1 MTIPSSTTGRPVG
14 IVARRRIHRLQ
25 GPGLLLAAGLALSP
39 AAALAAEAAD
49 AARDDAAQAI
59 EGVTVT
65 ANAALQAQNAL
76 TKLPTDLKDIP
87 QSVTVLNRSLLQSQG
102 VSSLADALKNVP
114 GITIGGAEGGQIGNN
129 INLNGFTARTDIFMD
144 GFRDR
149 GQYYRDTFALDSVE
163 VLMGPSS
170 MLFGRGSTG
179 GAINQVSKKASL
191 TPATEVDLSE
201 TTNGLTR
208 GVGDVN
214 APLSDKSAFRVS
226 VMGQEG
232 SVSTRLKTTAD
243 DYGVAPTYSWG
254 IGTPTLVT
262 VSGLLQHNN
271 DRPDYGQPPLNGQP
285 AKVGYDTVFGYSDDR
300 TIQDVKAVSGEVKH
314 SFASGLTLRD
324 QLQFNGVDT
333 NAIET
338 APQGIG
344 TVNAQTGYTALPV
357 AGISALPL
365 SALSV
370 RMQSHDRI
378 IHDTSLFNQAEA
390 SGAFTV
396 AGFKNDVLLGAE
408 FGHDDYRNQGLSRT
422 GSCLGVALPTGYTS
436 CTSLLSPAYPSSPTT
451 PEVPGDLAGGKA
463 DTEAGYVSDTLTL
476 IPQLKLVGGVRYD
489 NYAATITNSIN
500 SANTTGNTAFPRL
513 NQTVDY
519 TSVRGGAIFQ
529 PTQAQSYYVSYST
542 SFDPSLEQL
551 TSTTGLTQPLPP
563 ETNEAYEVGGKWD
576 VLDDKIDLT
585 AAAFQITQY
594 NSRSQNSDNTY
605 TANGTIRVQGERL
618 GASGKITRR
627 WSLFAGYSHLDA
639 KIIKAIAVGT
649 QGMVPSNTPADSA
662 TLWTTYD
669 AGHHIEI
676 GGGAIYM
683 SQRYLNN
690 TDLVSVP
697 GYTRFD
703 ATIAWRQPHYDI
715 RLNLFNLLNA
725 RYYDSLIQSDG
736 GRAVPGT
743 GRTAMIS
750 LVWRQ

>member
-1 MTIPSSTTGRPVG
+1 MTIHSSAETRAAG
-14 IVARRRIHRLQ
+14 IVARRRVPMRQ
-25 GPGLLLAAGLALSP
+25 GTGLAFVAGLALAP
-39 AAALAAEAAD
+39 IAAFAAEAATD
-49 AARDDAAQAI
+49 TATTTGAAMV
-59 EGVTVT
+59 EGVTVV
-65 ANAALQAQNAL
+65 AAATPAQNVL

-87 QSVTVLNRSLLQSQG
+87 QSVTVLNRSLLQTQG

-129 INLNGFTARTDIFMD
+129 INLNGFTARTDIYLD

-179 GAINQVSKKASL
+179 GAINQVSRKAGLAPS
-191 TPATEVDLSE
+191 TEVDLSQ

-208 GVGDVN
+208 GVADVN
-214 APLSDKSAFRVS
+214 APLSDKAAFRVS

-232 SVSTRLKTTAD
+232 AVSTRRKTTVE

-254 IGTPTLVT
+254 LGASTQVT

-285 AKVGYDTVFGYSDDR
+285 AKVGYDTVYGYSDDR
-300 TIQDVKAVSGEVKH
+300 TIQDIRAVSGEVKH
-314 SFASGLTLRD
+314 SFGSGLALRD

-344 TVNAQTGYTALPV
+344 TVNAKTGYTALSPV
-357 AGISALPL
+357 ATSALPL
-365 SALSV
+365 GALSV
-370 RMQSHDRI
+370 QMQSHDRV

-390 SGAFTV
+390 SGKFV
-396 AGFKNDVLLGAE
+396 AGGLSNDWLAGTE
-408 FGHDDYRNQGLSRT
+408 FGHDDYRNQAMSRT
-422 GSCLGVALPTGYTS
+422 GSCLGVALKTGFTS
-436 CTSLLSPAYPSSPTT
+436 CTTLLSPAYPASPVTT
-451 PEVPGDLAGGKA
+451 EVNGNLAGGKA
-463 DTEAGYVSDTLTL
+463 DTAAGYVSDTLTV

-489 NYAATITNSIN
+489 RYAATISNSIN
-500 SANTTGNTAFPRL
+500 SANTAGNTAFPSL
-513 NQTVDY
+513 SQTVGY
-519 TSVRGGAIFQ
+519 TSVRAGAIWQ
-529 PTQAQSYYVSYST
+529 PTKAQSYYASYST
-542 SFDPSLEQL
+542 SFNPSLEQL
-551 TSTTGLTQPLPP
+551 TSTTGLSQPLPP
-563 ETNEAYEVGGKWD
+563 EENKAYEVGGKWD
-576 VLDDKIDLT
+576 VLGDRVNLT
-585 AAAFQITQY
+585 AAAFQITQF

-605 TANGTIRVQGERL
+605 SANGTIRVNGLRL
-618 GASGKITRR
+618 GATGKINRR
-627 WSLFAGYSHLDA
+627 WMIYGGYSHLDA
-639 KIIKAIAVGT
+639 KIVSAIAVGT
-649 QGMVPSNTPADSA
+649 KGMVPVNTPADSA
-662 TLWTTYD
+662 TVWTTYD

-676 GGGAIYM
+676 GGGAIYL
-683 SQRYLNN
+683 SKRYLNN

-697 GYTRFD
+697 GYTRLD
-703 ATIAWRQPHYDI
+703 ATVAWRQAHYDI
-715 RLNLFNLLNA
+715 RLNLFNLLDA
-725 RYYDSLIQSDG
+725 RYYDALIPSDG